1 MFDLFFGIVMPI
13 GLIIIMAGMGMTLD
27 LAAFKRVLTFPV
39 PILAGLS
46 AQMLLL
52 PLVALGLVLLFDVD
66 SMIGLGLILLSASP
80 GGVTSNA
87 LTYVVKADVALSVSL
102 TAINS
107 LLISV
112 TLPVVLLIGARMIDA
127 SLSTDIDLPF
137 SRMIGQ
143 LLGVTVFPIATGMLL
158 RQFLP
163 NFAHRS
169 EPFIRVFS
177 VVLLAL
183 MLIILWITEYQ
194 LFLGNARQIGLLI
207 FCLLMITMSLGY
219 GLAGAL
225 SLPEPQRFT
234 ILLEVGIQN
243 TVLSVYVAANILEDM
258 ALAVVPSTYG
268 MLMMLPIAV
277 LMLGRHWKLSR
288 PAS

>member
-1 MFDLFFGIVMPI
+1 MPI

-27 LAAFKRVLTFPV
+27 LAAFKRVFTV
-39 PILAGLS
+39 PLPIVAGLS

-87 LTYVVKADVALSVSL
+87 LTYVVKADVALSISL

-158 RQFLP
+158 RKFLP
-163 NFAHRS
+163 NFAHQS

-183 MLIILWITEYQ
+183 MLIILWFTEYQ
-194 LFLGNARQIGLLI
+194 LFLGNARQVGLLI
-207 FCLLMITMSLGY
+207 FCLLMITMGLGY

-243 TVLSVYVAANILEDM
+243 TVLSVYVAANILEDK

-268 MLMMLPIAV
+268 MLMMLPVAA
-277 LMLGRHWKLSR
+277 LMLGRHWKLTR

>member
-163 NFAHRS
+163 NFAHQS

-243 TVLSVYVAANILEDM
+243 TVMSVYVAANILEDM